1 MQYNIHNYVSEEYK
15 DLTNELLCFY
25 TLEWA
30 IYNYIYRGSP
40 HMEVAIMFLQKPL
53 MDKLL
58 YRACIVTMCSRE
70 KTLTQWWTSNSN
82 IRNDIVIE

>member
-1 MQYNIHNYVSEEYK
+1 MNCYV
-15 DLTNELLCFY
+15 FI

-53 MDKLL
+53 TDKLL
-58 YRACIVTMCSRE
+58 YRACIVTMLFSR
-70 KTLTQWWTSNSN
+70 KNTDTMMNK
-82 IRNDIVIE
+82 

>member
-1 MQYNIHNYVSEEYK
+1 MNCYV
-15 DLTNELLCFY
+15 FI

-53 MDKLL
+53 TDKLL
-58 YRACIVTMCSRE
+58 YRVRIVTMLFSR
-70 KTLTQWWTSNSN
+70 KNTDTMMNK
-82 IRNDIVIE
+82 

>member
-1 MQYNIHNYVSEEYK
+1 MNCYV
-15 DLTNELLCFY
+15 FI

-53 MDKLL
+53 TDKLL
-58 YRACIVTMCSRE
+58 YRARIVTMLFSRKNTDTIDE
-70 KTLTQWWTSNSN
+70 QVTVIFAMTSF
-82 IRNDIVIE
+82 IE

>member
-1 MQYNIHNYVSEEYK
+1 MNCYI
-15 DLTNELLCFY
+15 FI

-53 MDKLL
+53 TDKLL
-58 YRACIVTMCSRE
+58 
-70 KTLTQWWTSNSN
+70 
-82 IRNDIVIE
+82 